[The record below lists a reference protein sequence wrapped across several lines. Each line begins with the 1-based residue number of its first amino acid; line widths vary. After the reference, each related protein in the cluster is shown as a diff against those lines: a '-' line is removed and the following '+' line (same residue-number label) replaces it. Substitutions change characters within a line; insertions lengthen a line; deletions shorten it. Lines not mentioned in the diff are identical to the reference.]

1 MVSFFILIGCK
12 IIEYVGGGES
22 NSQKIGIY
30 PIKSSDF
37 HANGHL
43 ILPSAPISFPP
54 QRIIFPYL

>member
-1 MVSFFILIGCK
+1 MASFFILIGCK
-12 IIEYVGGGES
+12 IIEYAEKKS
-22 NSQKIGIY
+22 NSQKIDIY

-37 HANGHL
+37 RANGHL